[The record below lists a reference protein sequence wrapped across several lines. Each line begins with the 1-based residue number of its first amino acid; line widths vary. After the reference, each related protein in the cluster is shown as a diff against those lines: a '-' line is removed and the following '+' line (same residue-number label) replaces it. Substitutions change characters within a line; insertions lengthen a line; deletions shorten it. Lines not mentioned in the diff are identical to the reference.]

1 MGFSI
6 LPGRRPTLNDVR
18 RFGEYSSVY
27 RWSLQMV
34 TPPAI
39 FGGEPLGFNALCEST
54 DLPSK
59 SVDKMLIAIR
69 GHKHYQP
76 GIVTP
81 SSTIQFR
88 FVETVSQHVHNWLFR
103 WQEAIWS
110 HNIGTGVP
118 YDALVCNDLV
128 IARYNN
134 QDELDVA
141 YVLRYCFLENYTLPS
156 LDGTTSGPFQ
166 MSITLS
172 FDDFYPVGANVP
184 APPGVNAENYSV

>member
-1 MGFSI
+1 M
-6 LPGRRPTLNDVR
+6 L
-18 RFGEYSSVY
+18 
-27 RWSLQMV
+27 
-34 TPPAI
+34 TPPSAPG
-39 FGGEPLGFNALCEST
+39 FVGFEPLGFNALCEST

-88 FVETVSQHVHNWLFR
+88 FVETVHQDVHRWLFA
-103 WQEAIWS
+103 WQEAIWA
-110 HNIGTGVP
+110 HNTGTGVS
-118 YDALVCNDLV
+118 YKELVCDDLV
-128 IARYNN
+128 IARYDN
-134 QDELDVA
+134 QDQPDVA

-172 FDDFYPVGANVP
+172 YDDFYPVGGNIIEIP
-184 APPGVNAENYSV
+184 QEQLDRGFESSKLINR